1 MEEAVV
7 VPSSVVITIIMACL
21 HLGSRKREN
30 QLSTV
35 VDISFLHITDVML
48 LHNERSIIHQA
59 FKEDVQ
65 RLF

>member
-30 QLSTV
+30 PLSTV
-35 VDISFLHITDVML
+35 VDISFLHI
-48 LHNERSIIHQA
+48 IHEA